1 MIAFVLVSHSREV
14 AAGVREMAL
23 QMTGGLVPV
32 IACGGGSDG
41 GLGTD
46 ACAIAEAIRS
56 VARVARNEGVLVLC
70 DLGSAILSAEQALD
84 FLEDEEKS
92 NVRIADAPFLEGA
105 VLGAIQASAGSPM
118 REVLET
124 AEGARDL
131 RKLG

>member
-1 MIAFVLVSHSREV
+1 MIAFVLVSHSRAV

-23 QMTGGLVPV
+23 QMTGGVVPV
-32 IACGGGSDG
+32 IACGGMSDG

-46 ACAIAEAIRS
+46 ACAIADAIRS
-56 VARVARNEGVLVLC
+56 LAQNEGVLVLC

-84 FLEDEEKS
+84 FLEENEKS
-92 NVRIADAPFLEGA
+92 GVRIADAPFLEGA
-105 VLGAIQASAGSPM
+105 VLGAIQASAGSSLQ
-118 REVLET
+118 EVFET

>member
-1 MIAFVLVSHSREV
+1 MIAFVLVSHSRAV

-23 QMTGGLVPV
+23 QMTGGVVPV
-32 IACGGGSDG
+32 IACGGMSDG

-46 ACAIAEAIRS
+46 ACAIADAIRS
-56 VARVARNEGVLVLC
+56 LAQNEGVLVLC

-84 FLEDEEKS
+84 FLEENEKS
-92 NVRIADAPFLEGA
+92 GVRIADAPFLEGA
-105 VLGAIQASAGSPM
+105 VLGAIQASAGSLLQ
-118 REVLET
+118 EVFET

>member
-1 MIAFVLVSHSREV
+1 MIAFVLVSHSRDV

-46 ACAIAEAIRS
+46 ACAIADAIRS
-56 VARVARNEGVLVLC
+56 VARDEGVLVLC

-84 FLEDEEKS
+84 FLEENEKS
-92 NVRIADAPFLEGA
+92 GVRIADAPFLEGA
-105 VLGAIQASAGSPM
+105 VLGAIQASAGSSLQ
-118 REVLET
+118 EVFET

>member
-23 QMTGGLVPV
+23 QMTGGVVPV
-32 IACGGGSDG
+32 IACGGMSDG

-46 ACAIAEAIRS
+46 ACAIADAIRS
-56 VARVARNEGVLVLC
+56 LAQNEGVLVLC

-84 FLEDEEKS
+84 FLEENEKS
-92 NVRIADAPFLEGA
+92 GVRIADAPFLEGA
-105 VLGAIQASAGSPM
+105 VLGAIQASAGSSLQ
-118 REVLET
+118 EVFET

>member
-1 MIAFVLVSHSREV
+1 MIAFVLVSHSRAV

-23 QMTGGLVPV
+23 QMTGGAVPV
-32 IACGGGSDG
+32 IACGGMSDG

-46 ACAIAEAIRS
+46 ACAIADAIRS
-56 VARVARNEGVLVLC
+56 VARNEGVLVLC

-84 FLEDEEKS
+84 FLEENEKS
-92 NVRIADAPFLEGA
+92 GVRIADAPFLEGA
-105 VLGAIQASAGSPM
+105 VLGAIQASAGSSLQ
-118 REVLET
+118 EVFET

>member
-14 AAGVREMAL
+14 AVGVREMAL
-23 QMTGGLVPV
+23 QMTGGVVPV
-32 IACGGGSDG
+32 IACGGMSDG

-46 ACAIAEAIRS
+46 ACAIADAIRS
-56 VARVARNEGVLVLC
+56 LAQNEGVLVLC

-84 FLEDEEKS
+84 FLEENEKS
-92 NVRIADAPFLEGA
+92 GVRIADAPFLEGA
-105 VLGAIQASAGSPM
+105 VLGAIQASAGSSLQ
-118 REVLET
+118 EVFET

>member
-1 MIAFVLVSHSREV
+1 MIAFVLVSHSRAV

-23 QMTGGLVPV
+23 QMTGGVVPV
-32 IACGGGSDG
+32 IACGGMSDG

-46 ACAIAEAIRS
+46 ACAIADAIRS
-56 VARVARNEGVLVLC
+56 LAQNEGVLVLC

-84 FLEDEEKS
+84 FLEENEKS
-92 NVRIADAPFLEGA
+92 GVRIADAPFLEGA
-105 VLGAIQASAGSPM
+105 VLGAIQASAGSSPQ
-118 REVLET
+118 EVFET

>member
-1 MIAFVLVSHSREV
+1 MIAFVLVSHSRDV

-46 ACAIAEAIRS
+46 ACAIADAIRS
-56 VARVARNEGVLVLC
+56 VARDEGVLVLC

-84 FLEDEEKS
+84 FLEEHEKS
-92 NVRIADAPFLEGA
+92 GVRIADAPFLEGA
-105 VLGAIQASAGSPM
+105 VLGAIQASAGSSLQ
-118 REVLET
+118 EVFET

>member
-14 AAGVREMAL
+14 AVGVREMAL
-23 QMTGGLVPV
+23 QMTGGVVPV
-32 IACGGGSDG
+32 IACGGMSDG

-46 ACAIAEAIRS
+46 ACAIADAIRS
-56 VARVARNEGVLVLC
+56 VAHNEGVLVLC

-84 FLEDEEKS
+84 FLEENEKS
-92 NVRIADAPFLEGA
+92 GVRIADAPFLEGA
-105 VLGAIQASAGSPM
+105 VLGAIQASAGSSLQ
-118 REVLET
+118 EVFET

>member
-1 MIAFVLVSHSREV
+1 MIAFVLVSHSRAV

-23 QMTGGLVPV
+23 QMTGGVVPV
-32 IACGGGSDG
+32 IACGGMSDG

-46 ACAIAEAIRS
+46 ACAIADAIRS
-56 VARVARNEGVLVLC
+56 VARNEGVLVLC

-84 FLEDEEKS
+84 FLEENEKS
-92 NVRIADAPFLEGA
+92 GVRIADAPFLEGA
-105 VLGAIQASAGSPM
+105 VLGAIQASAGSSLQ
-118 REVLET
+118 EVFET

>member
-23 QMTGGLVPV
+23 QMTGGAVPV
-32 IACGGGSDG
+32 VACGGGSDG

-46 ACAIAEAIRS
+46 ACAIADAIRS
-56 VARVARNEGVLVLC
+56 VARNEGVLVLC
-70 DLGSAILSAEQALD
+70 DLGSAILSAEQALE
-84 FLEDEEKS
+84 FLDEKERS
-92 NVRIADAPFLEGA
+92 GVRIADAPFLEGA
-105 VLGAIQASAGSPM
+105 VLGAIQASAGSSLQ
-118 REVLET
+118 EVFET

>member
-23 QMTGGLVPV
+23 QMTGGAVPV
-32 IACGGGSDG
+32 VACGGTSDG

-46 ACAIAEAIRS
+46 ACAIADAIRS

-84 FLEDEEKS
+84 FLKEKEKS
-92 NVRIADAPFLEGA
+92 GVRIADAPFLEGA
-105 VLGAIQASAGSPM
+105 VLGAIQASAGSSLQ
-118 REVLET
+118 EVLET
-124 AEGARDL
+124 AEGSRSL

>member
-14 AAGVREMAL
+14 AGGVREMAL
-23 QMTGGLVPV
+23 QMPGGVVPV
-32 IACGGGSDG
+32 IACGGMSDG

-46 ACAIAEAIRS
+46 ACAIADAIRS
-56 VARVARNEGVLVLC
+56 LAQNEGVLVLC

-84 FLEDEEKS
+84 FLEENEKS
-92 NVRIADAPFLEGA
+92 GVRIADAPFLEGA
-105 VLGAIQASAGSPM
+105 VLGAIQASAGSSLQ
-118 REVLET
+118 EVFET

>member
-1 MIAFVLVSHSREV
+1 MIAFVLVSHSRAV

-23 QMTGGLVPV
+23 QMTGGVVPV
-32 IACGGGSDG
+32 IACGGMSDG

-46 ACAIAEAIRS
+46 ACAIADAIRS
-56 VARVARNEGVLVLC
+56 LAQNEGVLVLC

-84 FLEDEEKS
+84 FLEENEKS
-92 NVRIADAPFLEGA
+92 GVQIADAPFLEGA
-105 VLGAIQASAGSPM
+105 VLGAIQASAGSSLQ
-118 REVLET
+118 EVFET

>member
-1 MIAFVLVSHSREV
+1 MIAFVLVSHSRAV

-23 QMTGGLVPV
+23 QMTGGVVPV
-32 IACGGGSDG
+32 IACGGMSDG

-46 ACAIAEAIRS
+46 ACAIADAIRS
-56 VARVARNEGVLVLC
+56 VAHNEGVLVLC

-84 FLEDEEKS
+84 FLEENEKS
-92 NVRIADAPFLEGA
+92 GVRIADAPFLEGA
-105 VLGAIQASAGSPM
+105 VLGAIQASAGSSLQ
-118 REVLET
+118 EVFET

>member
-23 QMTGGLVPV
+23 QMTGGAVPV
-32 IACGGGSDG
+32 IACGGMSDG

-46 ACAIAEAIRS
+46 ACAIADAIRS
-56 VARVARNEGVLVLC
+56 VARNEGVLVLC

-84 FLEDEEKS
+84 FLEENEKS
-92 NVRIADAPFLEGA
+92 GVRIADAPFLEGA
-105 VLGAIQASAGSPM
+105 VLGAIQASAGSSLQ
-118 REVLET
+118 EVFET

>member
-1 MIAFVLVSHSREV
+1 MIAFVLVSHSRAV

-105 VLGAIQASAGSPM
+105 VLGAIQASAGSSLQ
-118 REVLET
+118 EVFET

>member
-1 MIAFVLVSHSREV
+1 MIAFVLVSHSRDV

-46 ACAIAEAIRS
+46 ACAIADAIRS
-56 VARVARNEGVLVLC
+56 LAQNEGVLVLC

-84 FLEDEEKS
+84 FLEENEKS
-92 NVRIADAPFLEGA
+92 GVRIADAPFLEGA
-105 VLGAIQASAGSPM
+105 VLGAIQASAGSSLQ
-118 REVLET
+118 EVFET

>member
-23 QMTGGLVPV
+23 QMTGDAVPV
-32 IACGGGSDG
+32 IACGGMSDG

-46 ACAIAEAIRS
+46 ACAIADAIRS
-56 VARVARNEGVLVLC
+56 VARDEGVLVLC

-84 FLEDEEKS
+84 FLEENEKS
-92 NVRIADAPFLEGA
+92 GVRIADAPFLEGA
-105 VLGAIQASAGSPM
+105 VLGAIQASAGSSLQ
-118 REVLET
+118 EVFET

>member
-1 MIAFVLVSHSREV
+1 MIAFVLVSHSRAV

-23 QMTGGLVPV
+23 QMTGGVVPV
-32 IACGGGSDG
+32 IACGGMSDG

-46 ACAIAEAIRS
+46 ACVIADAIRS
-56 VARVARNEGVLVLC
+56 LAQNEGVLVLC

-84 FLEDEEKS
+84 FLEENEKS
-92 NVRIADAPFLEGA
+92 GVRIADAPFLEGA
-105 VLGAIQASAGSPM
+105 VLGAIQASAGSSLQ
-118 REVLET
+118 EVLET

>member
-1 MIAFVLVSHSREV
+1 MIAFVLVSHSRAV

-23 QMTGGLVPV
+23 QMTGGVVPV
-32 IACGGGSDG
+32 IACGGMSDG

-46 ACAIAEAIRS
+46 ACAIAAAIRS
-56 VARVARNEGVLVLC
+56 LAQNDGVLVLC

-84 FLEDEEKS
+84 FLEENEKS
-92 NVRIADAPFLEGA
+92 GVRIADAPFLEGA
-105 VLGAIQASAGSPM
+105 VLGAIQASAGSSLQ
-118 REVLET
+118 EVFET

>member
-1 MIAFVLVSHSREV
+1 MIAFVLVSHSRDV

-46 ACAIAEAIRS
+46 ACAIADAIRS
-56 VARVARNEGVLVLC
+56 VARNEGVLVLC
-70 DLGSAILSAEQALD
+70 DLGSAILSAEQALE
-84 FLEDEEKS
+84 FLDEKERS
-92 NVRIADAPFLEGA
+92 GVRIADAPFLEGA
-105 VLGAIQASAGSPM
+105 VLGAIQASAGSSLQ
-118 REVLET
+118 EVFET

>member
-1 MIAFVLVSHSREV
+1 MIAFVLVSHSREA

-46 ACAIAEAIRS
+46 ACAIADAIRS
-56 VARVARNEGVLVLC
+56 VAHNEGVVVLC

-84 FLEDEEKS
+84 FLEEEKKS

-118 REVLET
+118 LEVLET

>member
-1 MIAFVLVSHSREV
+1 MIAFVLVSHSRAV

-23 QMTGGLVPV
+23 QMTGGVVPV
-32 IACGGGSDG
+32 IACGGMSDG

-46 ACAIAEAIRS
+46 ACAIADAIRS
-56 VARVARNEGVLVLC
+56 VARDARNEGVLVLC

-84 FLEDEEKS
+84 FLEENEKS
-92 NVRIADAPFLEGA
+92 GVRIADAPFLEGA
-105 VLGAIQASAGSPM
+105 VLGAIQASAGSSLQ
-118 REVLET
+118 EVFET

>member
-1 MIAFVLVSHSREV
+1 MIAFVLVSHSRDV

-46 ACAIAEAIRS
+46 ACAIADAIRS
-56 VARVARNEGVLVLC
+56 VARNEGVLVLC
-70 DLGSAILSAEQALD
+70 DLGSAILSAEQALE
-84 FLEDEEKS
+84 FLDEKERS
-92 NVRIADAPFLEGA
+92 GVRIADAPFLEGA

>member
-1 MIAFVLVSHSREV
+1 MIAFVLVSHSRDV

-23 QMTGGLVPV
+23 QMPGGLVPV

-46 ACAIAEAIRS
+46 ACAIADAIRS
-56 VARVARNEGVLVLC
+56 VARNEGVLVLC
-70 DLGSAILSAEQALD
+70 DLGSAILSAEQALE
-84 FLEDEEKS
+84 FLDEKERS
-92 NVRIADAPFLEGA
+92 GVRIADAPFLEGA
-105 VLGAIQASAGSPM
+105 VLGAIQASAGSSLQ
-118 REVLET
+118 EVFET

>member
-46 ACAIAEAIRS
+46 ACAIADAIRS
-56 VARVARNEGVLVLC
+56 IAHNEGVLVLC

-105 VLGAIQASAGSPM
+105 VLGAIQASAGSSLQ
-118 REVLET
+118 EVFET